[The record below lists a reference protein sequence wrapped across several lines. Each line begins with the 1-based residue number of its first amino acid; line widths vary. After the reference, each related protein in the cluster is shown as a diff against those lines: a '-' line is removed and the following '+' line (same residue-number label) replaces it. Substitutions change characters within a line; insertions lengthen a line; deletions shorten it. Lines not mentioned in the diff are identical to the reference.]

1 MEKAQRSR
9 QPAPR
14 AKKKDQDQGRIA
26 RQGKARREYD
36 IGKQRILEEQ
46 RRKGNQTG
54 GSIMRKIG
62 KSKDDPGKTQKR
74 QRIREAEK
82 QRKQEEETKE
92 NNRLEDMRGEIDR
105 AQKN

>member
-1 MEKAQRSR
+1 
-9 QPAPR
+9 
-14 AKKKDQDQGRIA
+14 
-26 RQGKARREYD
+26 
-36 IGKQRILEEQ
+36 
-46 RRKGNQTG
+46 
-54 GSIMRKIG
+54 MRKIG